1 MLLLG
6 KRCFI
11 ATVLGLWKLNFCGGE
26 PLMTMELSNTLCCE
40 SGSCITLQ
48 LKYSKNTTREYSWK
62 LVLLKYGALPYLKK
76 YCKRLTFKSRKLHRI
91 TKKANTDSSPIFLH
105 EAIFKLDS
113 ISSSSIRHHPK
124 NMDDQ
129 GQA

>member
-1 MLLLG
+1 MKASLIEVW
-6 KRCFI
+6 C
-11 ATVLGLWKLNFCGGE
+11 
-26 PLMTMELSNTLCCE
+26 S
-40 SGSCITLQ
+40 SS
-48 LKYSKNTTREYSWK
+48 
-62 LVLLKYGALPYLKK
+62 LKK
-76 YCKRLTFKSRKLHRI
+76 YYKRLTFKSRKLHRI